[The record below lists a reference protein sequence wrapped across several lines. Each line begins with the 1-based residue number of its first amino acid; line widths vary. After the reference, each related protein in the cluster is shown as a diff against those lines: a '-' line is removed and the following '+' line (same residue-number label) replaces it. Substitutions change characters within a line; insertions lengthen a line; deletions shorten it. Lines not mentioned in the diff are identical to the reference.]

1 MTGEAQRREAE
12 VFIVLRAIDCSRES
26 VPPDPTPTALFRR
39 GDTP

>member
-12 VFIVLRAIDCSRES
+12 VFICRAIDCSRES